1 LSSRDGQFDLV
12 EFVDYARRRW
22 RFAAIAV
29 AVAVVAAAGAGFLLA
44 PRYTATATIFIDP
57 PGGLDPRAA
66 TAVSPV
72 YLESLRTYEHFASS
86 DSLFLEAIGRLNIR
100 EQYPGVP
107 SEGLK
112 AQVLK
117 VRKVRDTKV
126 LEISVTLRDP
136 TKAQA
141 LAQYIAEKTVALSRS
156 VDRGAQNDM
165 GEDVR
170 SRFGAAKS
178 RMSAADRESAEIAIG
193 EPVEGLRSQLDS
205 AVDLE
210 SRIRRDLAEAKADL
224 ADYLGQE
231 QAVPSA
237 GSDREF
243 KERMVRQIAAL
254 KARIAELQ
262 IQEAAA
268 AGAIETKQ
276 ALLGKRESRRESV
289 KEEQKSARLQLD
301 AATARLEEFSA
312 SSGQRGERLK
322 IIDPGIV
329 PERPSFPN
337 RPLMILSAILISL
350 VSSLLYVTI
359 AFHYRRLH
367 VRPLEQVRRAPY

>member
-1 LSSRDGQFDLV
+1 MSSRDGQFDLV

-22 RFAAIAV
+22 RFVVIAA
-29 AVAVVAAAGAGFLLA
+29 AVAVVAATSAGFLLP
-44 PRYTATATIFIDP
+44 PRYTATATIFIDS

-86 DSLFLEAIGRLNIR
+86 DSLFIEAISRLHIR

-107 SEGLK
+107 SEALK
-112 AQVLK
+112 TQVLK
-117 VRKVRDTKV
+117 VRKPRDTKV

-141 LAQYIAEKTVALSRS
+141 LAQYIAEKTVVLSRS
-156 VDRGAQNDM
+156 MDRGAQNDL

-170 SRFGAAKS
+170 SRLAAA
-178 RMSAADRESAEIAIG
+178 RARVSAADREWAEIALR
-193 EPVEGLRSQLDS
+193 EPVDGLQSQLDS
-205 AVDLE
+205 AIDLDA
-210 SRIRRDLAEAKADL
+210 RTRRDLAEAKADL

-231 QAVPSA
+231 QALPSA

-243 KERMVRQIAAL
+243 NERMVRQIAAL

-262 IQEAAA
+262 NQQAAA
-268 AGAIETKQ
+268 ANAIEAKQ
-276 ALLGKRESRRESV
+276 VLLGKREIHRESV
-289 KEEQKSARLQLD
+289 RQEQNSARIQLD
-301 AATARLEEFSA
+301 AATVRLDEFSA
-312 SSGQRGERLK
+312 SAGLRGERLK

-337 RPLMILSAILISL
+337 RPLMIVSAILISL
-350 VSSLLYVTI
+350 VSSLLYVAV
-359 AFHYRRLH
+359 AFHYRRLRT
-367 VRPLEQVRRAPY
+367 RPLEQVRRAPY